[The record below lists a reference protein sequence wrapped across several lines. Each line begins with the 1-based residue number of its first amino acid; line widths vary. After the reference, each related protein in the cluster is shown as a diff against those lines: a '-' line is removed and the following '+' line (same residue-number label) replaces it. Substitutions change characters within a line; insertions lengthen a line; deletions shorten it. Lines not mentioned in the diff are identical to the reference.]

1 MAVRQIIRV
10 RGVKGLSENNQ
21 TLRRAC
27 PERDS
32 SVASLLQND
41 KGEGLRVTMRQKLKV
56 ATSFFL

>member
-41 KGEGLRVTMRQKLKV
+41 KGEGLRVTEDTVHRRLD
-56 ATSFFL
+56 LYPG